1 MSFPRTLSP
10 EDLAKL
16 DAAVEELKAAG
27 RSFAGSHDGREVRF
41 FLACLDLAEIYT
53 AVLKAMP
60 GALSAVHKSI
70 EAERLR
76 LNDTLR
82 LGHETITA
90 LHRIDENTV
99 RKQVID
105 LTSQMLTSLKPDLEN
120 RARLLN
126 EQIAR
131 KQIAGLIGFTTLL
144 TVFVF
149 FVGRFSV

>member
-1 MSFPRTLSP
+1 MRLS
-10 EDLAKL
+10 
-16 DAAVEELKAAG
+16 
-27 RSFAGSHDGREVRF
+27 
-41 FLACLDLAEIYT
+41 
-53 AVLKAMP
+53 
-60 GALSAVHKSI
+60 
-70 EAERLR
+70 
-76 LNDTLR
+76 N
-82 LGHETITA
+82 ETIAT